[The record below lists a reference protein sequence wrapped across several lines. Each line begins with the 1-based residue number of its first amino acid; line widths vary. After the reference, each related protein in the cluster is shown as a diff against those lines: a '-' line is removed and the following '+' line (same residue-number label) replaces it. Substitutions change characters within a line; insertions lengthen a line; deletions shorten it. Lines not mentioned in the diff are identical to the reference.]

1 MDTNQDSFEIIF
13 FARGGQGAK
22 VAAEIIAQAAFRE
35 GKFVQAFPHFGP
47 ERTGAPTR
55 TYVRISEKPIRNHE
69 PIVDPD
75 AVVVLDDTLLLS
87 QKVCEHLDEN
97 ESLIVNTQKSR
108 EEVAA
113 MFTDFKGQTYPID
126 ASSLSAKV
134 VGSPRPNT
142 SILGKLIK
150 VTEIVKIET
159 IIEEFRKI
167 FENKIGKAMT
177 EKNIQA
183 IQEAYDNL

>member
-1 MDTNQDSFEIIF
+1 MDTNQETFEIIF

-22 VAAEIIAQAAFRE
+22 VAAEIIAQAAFQE

-75 AVVVLDDTLLLS
+75 VVIVLDDTLLLS
-87 QKVCEHLDEN
+87 QKVSDHLDEN
-97 ESLIVNTQKSR
+97 ESLIINSQKSR
-108 EEVAA
+108 EEIAA
-113 MFTDFKGQTYPID
+113 MFPEFKGQAYPID
-126 ASSLSAKV
+126 ATGLSAKI

-150 VTEIVKIET
+150 VTEVVKIET
-159 IIEEFRKI
+159 VISEFRKI
-167 FENKIGKAMT
+167 FENKIGKEVT
-177 EKNIQA
+177 EKNVQA
-183 IQEAYDNL
+183 IQDAYDTL